1 MPENKLNCNLSLP
14 YPRVCTADLNRYD
27 AQMIRT
33 LLARKL
39 YAINEYII
47 QSILLADDHAC
58 LADMIDCIALTEV
71 KHFKL
76 LGRLL
81 YISGEEISMR
91 EFKSESAKCGNGR
104 KCGQSTVCCI
114 LSQNMEREKNSISDI
129 RLVLSQVHDGS
140 AKAVLKR
147 ILADEEHHAELF
159 AQLKKRY
166 S

>member
-14 YPRVCTADLNRYD
+14 YPCVCSADLNRYD

-33 LLARKL
+33 LFARKL
-39 YAINEYII
+39 CTVNEYII

-58 LADMIDCIALTEV
+58 LADMTDCIALTEV

-91 EFKSESAKCGNGR
+91 ELKCESARCGNGR
-104 KCGQSTVCCI
+104 KCGSNTACAI
-114 LSQNMEREKNSISDI
+114 LSQNAEREKNSISDI
-129 RLVLSQVHDGS
+129 RLVLSQVHDCS
-140 AKAVLKR
+140 AKAVLRR